1 MNNKPTYTEPE
12 LVSLIAQRDQAA
24 FSYFYDNYAY
34 AINGII
40 GKLVTDVT
48 LREDILQEAFVKIWN
63 NFHQYDTSKGRLFT
77 WVANLARNLTIDTL
91 RSKGYKKQQKISS
104 DENSVTSQE
113 DKRQSIEQHDSIGL
127 RKTVNTLK
135 PDQRIII
142 DLAYFNGYTQD
153 EIAKEMGIP
162 LGTVKTRMRSA
173 ILQLRQK
180 METEN

>member
-1 MNNKPTYTEPE
+1 MNNNATYTEPE
-12 LVSLIAQRDQAA
+12 LVGLIRQRDQAA
-24 FSYFYDNYAY
+24 FGYFYDNYSY

-40 GKLVTDVT
+40 GKLVDDVT
-48 LREDILQEAFVKIWN
+48 LREDILQEAFIKIWN
-63 NFHQYDTSKGRLFT
+63 NFHQYDTSKGKLFT

-104 DENSVTSQE
+104 NENSVITHD
-113 DKRQSIEQHDSIGL
+113 DKTHRVEQHDTIGL

-180 METEN
+180 METEI